1 MLMNHTRDKSL
12 TNMVDHGNKQ
22 SLMRKVIFNNNN
34 TVAED
39 NNKVKI
45 QNIKKTTSS
54 VLVNFYMFMY
64 IKIQI

>member
-1 MLMNHTRDKSL
+1 MNHTRDKSL